1 MEKLKMQTADMAER
15 NIEILGQIFPNC
27 LTEVKNDEGKTVRA
41 IDFDKLR
48 QELACEVVEGAEE
61 RYQFTWPDK
70 RNAIRLANA
79 PTNKTLRPCRE
90 ESVDFDN
97 TENLYIEGDNLEVLK
112 LLRENYLGKVK
123 MIYIDPPYN
132 TGNDFVYND
141 DFAQGKAEFEAQSG
155 LFDEEGRRMADPMVQ
170 NTESNGRFHTDWL
183 NMIYPRLKVAKDL
196 LSDDGVIFISID
208 DNEIENLKK
217 ICNEVFG
224 EQNFIGVLS
233 VENNPKGRKNSAFIS
248 VSSEYCVIYARE
260 KTMSYFIENVP
271 KQASDMTLD
280 ENGRYVHNSG
290 KRVLVGENSFN
301 NKVSKVESDKNY
313 SVYYRAKDESI
324 ILKKEELGQSD
335 ESLILSGYKKYYS
348 YCKNHLVENTYT
360 EAKLLELHKL
370 KALDFS
376 NDKIYEK
383 NFNDTIRIKSLLV
396 NKEYEAIVRGV
407 KQKYSMELTTTGA
420 GTILKSLFDSKD
432 IFTAPKNPGFI
443 KLLIS
448 LLDDKE
454 FIVLDFFSGSASTA
468 HSVMRLNAEDGGHR
482 KFIMVQWPEDLDVN
496 LTKAK
501 PEAKTTIK
509 NAIDFL
515 DKLSKPHTIS
525 EIGKERIR
533 RAGEKITA
541 ELIAKRDNIKTELYN
556 ITGGAAFDSNPSSMS
571 YFMTKADETKKNKA
585 TQLNKELIDLDSKI
599 ESFDTG
605 FRVLKLDTSNMADVY
620 YTPADTLIQTTLNFD
635 ALVDNIREGR
645 TAEDLL
651 FQVLPECNLPLSSKI
666 EIQEIHGKK
675 VFVVEDGYLM
685 ACFDKDINESVITAI
700 AKEKPYYFVM
710 CDRSIATDNVADN
723 FDQIF
728 NAYSKETV
736 RRIL

>member
-15 NIEILGQIFPNC
+15 NVELLGQMFPNC
-27 LTEVKNDEGKTVRA
+27 LTETINDDGKLVRA

-70 RNAIRLANA
+70 RAAIRLANA

-155 LFDEEGRRMADPMVQ
+155 LFDEEGHRMADPMVQ

-196 LSDDGVIFISID
+196 LTDDGVIFISID
-208 DNEIENLKK
+208 DRESENIKK
-217 ICNEVFG
+217 ICNELWG
-224 EQNFIGVLS
+224 AQNFIAQIVWQKKYAPQNDARYFSTMHDYLLCYA
-233 VENNPKGRKNSAFIS
+233 KRKNTNDSDGGW
-248 VSSEYCVIYARE
+248 VRRLLPRSEEQNSRYKNPDNDPRGPWKAADLTSKTKAAGHSYPITTPSGRVILPAQGRQWAPAYSTFVQLLEDNRIWFGADGN
-260 KTMSYFIENVP
+260 NVP
-271 KQASDMTLD
+271 SQKVFLSEVQDGQVPNTIWFREEVGDSQSALKELNQLMTIPTFDTPKPIDLI
-280 ENGRYVHNSG
+280 
-290 KRVLVGENSFN
+290 KRVNLIGTGN
-301 NKVSKVESDKNY
+301 ND
-313 SVYYRAKDESI
+313 I
-324 ILKKEELGQSD
+324 I
-335 ESLILSGYKKYYS
+335 
-348 YCKNHLVENTYT
+348 
-360 EAKLLELHKL
+360 
-370 KALDFS
+370 
-376 NDKIYEK
+376 
-383 NFNDTIRIKSLLV
+383 
-396 NKEYEAIVRGV
+396 
-407 KQKYSMELTTTGA
+407 
-420 GTILKSLFDSKD
+420 
-432 IFTAPKNPGFI
+432 
-443 KLLIS
+443 
-448 LLDDKE
+448 
-454 FIVLDFFSGSASTA
+454 LDFFSGSATTA
-468 HSVMRLNAEDGGHR
+468 HAVMQLNAEDGGNR
-482 KFIMVQWPEDLDVN
+482 RFIMVQLPE
-496 LTKAK
+496 LTDEKSEAYKAGY
-501 PEAKTTIK
+501 K
-509 NAIDFL
+509 NIC
-515 DKLSKPHTIS
+515 

-533 RAGEKITA
+533 RAGRKI
-541 ELIAKRDNIKTELYN
+541 
-556 ITGGAAFDSNPSSMS
+556 
-571 YFMTKADETKKNKA
+571 
-585 TQLNKELIDLDSKI
+585 KEENASKEGIERLDV
-599 ESFDTG
+599 G
-605 FRVLKLDTSNMADVY
+605 FRVLKLDESNMADVY
-620 YTPADTLIQTTLNFD
+620 YTPADTPIQTTLAFD

-666 EIQEIHGKK
+666 EIREIHGKK

-685 ACFDKDINESVITAI
+685 ACFDKDINEAVITAI

>member
-15 NIEILGQIFPNC
+15 NIEMLGQMFPNC
-27 LTEVKNDEGKTVRA
+27 LTETINADGKLVRA

-48 QELACEVVEGAEE
+48 QELACEVVEGADE

-79 PTNKTLRPCRE
+79 PINKTLRPCRE

-141 DFAQGKAEFEAQSG
+141 DFAQSQAEFEAQSG

-208 DNEIENLKK
+208 ENEVENLKK
-217 ICNEVFG
+217 VGNEIFG
-224 EQNFIGVLS
+224 ATNFVGAVIW
-233 VENNPKGRKNSAFIS
+233 ERAF
-248 VSSEYCVIYARE
+248 
-260 KTMSYFIENVP
+260 
-271 KQASDMTLD
+271 
-280 ENGRYVHNSG
+280 
-290 KRVLVGENSFN
+290 
-301 NKVSKVESDKNY
+301 
-313 SVYYRAKDESI
+313 
-324 ILKKEELGQSD
+324 
-335 ESLILSGYKKYYS
+335 
-348 YCKNHLVENTYT
+348 
-360 EAKLLELHKL
+360 
-370 KALDFS
+370 
-376 NDKIYEK
+376 
-383 NFNDTIRIKSLLV
+383 
-396 NKEYEAIVRGV
+396 
-407 KQKYSMELTTTGA
+407 
-420 GTILKSLFDSKD
+420 
-432 IFTAPKNPGFI
+432 APKNDAKYFSDSHDYIVVYAKSLSQFVIGKLPRTEEANARYKNPDNDPRGPWTPDNLTVKTYSANNDYPITTPGGRVVNPAHGSCWRVSKSRFEELVADNRVYFGDEGNNVPRLKRFLNELQDGMTPTTI
-443 KLLIS
+443 WKFQDVGHNQEGRQELKKLF
-448 LLDDKE
+448 DDKGYFDGPKPIRLLSRILQIANLE
-454 FIVLDFFSGSASTA
+454 KDSIILDFFSGSATTA
-468 HSVMRLNAEDGGHR
+468 HAVMQLNAEDGGNR
-482 KFIMVQWPEDLDVN
+482 RFIMVQLPEKTDEKSEAY
-496 LTKAK
+496 KAGY
-501 PEAKTTIK
+501 K
-509 NAIDFL
+509 NIC
-515 DKLSKPHTIS
+515 

-533 RAGEKITA
+533 RAGKKIK
-541 ELIAKRDNIKTELYN
+541 EDN
-556 ITGGAAFDSNPSSMS
+556 A
-571 YFMTKADETKKNKA
+571 NKA
-585 TQLNKELIDLDSKI
+585 GI
-599 ESFDTG
+599 ERLDTG
-605 FRVLKLDTSNMADVY
+605 FRVLELDESNMADVY
-620 YTPADTLIQTTLNFD
+620 YTPADTPIQQTLNFD

-666 EIQEIHGKK
+666 EIREIHGKK

-685 ACFDKDINESVITAI
+685 ACFDNDINDAVITAI

-710 CDRSIATDNVADN
+710 CDRSIASDSVADN

-728 NAYSKETV
+728 NAYSKETI

>member
-1 MEKLKMQTADMAER
+1 MEKLKLHTTDMAER
-15 NIEILGQIFPNC
+15 NVELLGQMFPNC
-27 LTEVKNDEGKTVRA
+27 LTETINADGKLVRA

-70 RNAIRLANA
+70 RAAIRVANA

-208 DNEIENLKK
+208 DNEVRNLKN
-217 ICNEVFG
+217 ICDEVFG
-224 EQNFIGVLS
+224 EHNFVGLVSIKG
-233 VENNPKGRKNSAFIS
+233 NPRGRQSSTYLAQVHDFLLVYRKSSLLQLRGFDIS
-248 VSSEYCVIYARE
+248 DEDIKKRFNKS
-260 KTMSYFIENVP
+260 
-271 KQASDMTLD
+271 D
-280 ENGRYVHNSG
+280 ENGAYEEWELR
-290 KRVLVGENSFN
+290 KRGAGSRRIDVPSLYYPIYYSTQTHIISTVKFN
-301 NKVSKVESDKNY
+301 EADVEITPKLSDGTDGRWRWSKEKVEADKSKLYVRKNTKG
-313 SVYYRAKDESI
+313 VYNIFERKELSEKSTQLAPTIWDYAEVNTELGTKLVRALFDGRAFFDFPKPVGLLSR
-324 ILKKEELGQSD
+324 ILK
-335 ESLILSGYKKYYS
+335 LIP
-348 YCKNHLVENTYT
+348 CK
-360 EAKLLELHKL
+360 
-370 KALDFS
+370 DF
-376 NDKIYEK
+376 
-383 NFNDTIRIKSLLV
+383 TI
-396 NKEYEAIVRGV
+396 
-407 KQKYSMELTTTGA
+407 
-420 GTILKSLFDSKD
+420 
-432 IFTAPKNPGFI
+432 
-443 KLLIS
+443 
-448 LLDDKE
+448 
-454 FIVLDFFSGSASTA
+454 LDFFSGSATTA
-468 HSVMRLNAEDGGHR
+468 HAVMQLNAEDGGNR
-482 KFIMVQWPEDLDVN
+482 KFIMVQLPE
-496 LTKAK
+496 LTDEKSEAYKAGY
-501 PEAKTTIK
+501 K
-509 NAIDFL
+509 NIC
-515 DKLSKPHTIS
+515 

-533 RAGEKITA
+533 RAGKKI
-541 ELIAKRDNIKTELYN
+541 
-556 ITGGAAFDSNPSSMS
+556 
-571 YFMTKADETKKNKA
+571 
-585 TQLNKELIDLDSKI
+585 KEENASKEGIERLDV
-599 ESFDTG
+599 G
-605 FRVLKLDTSNMADVY
+605 FRVLKLDESNMADVY
-620 YTPADTLIQTTLNFD
+620 YTPAETPIQTTLAFD

-666 EIQEIHGKK
+666 ETREIHGKK

-685 ACFDKDINESVITAI
+685 ACFDKDINEAVITAI

>member
-1 MEKLKMQTADMAER
+1 MEKLKMQTADIAER
-15 NIEILGQIFPNC
+15 NVEILGQMFPNC
-27 LTEVKNDEGKTVRA
+27 LTETINADGKLVRA

-61 RYQFTWPDK
+61 RYQFTWPNK
-70 RNAIRLANA
+70 RNAIRLANSSID
-79 PTNKTLRPCRE
+79 KTLRPCRE

-196 LSDDGVIFISID
+196 LADDGVVFISMD

-217 ICNEVFG
+217 VCDEVYG
-224 EQNFIGVLS
+224 ERNFIGQWNWFKSATPPNLS
-233 VENNPKGRKNSAFIS
+233 KKIKKNIEYIIAYQKGGNNDVFTGVKKSSSSDDPITKPQNTPKILKFAAGTLHIKLADGIYSKGVYGTDKYPNELLNDLVVENGTNKNEVSFRNRFIWVQDTLNEQIAAGTRMNLSKSLVISYKKAEYGAEVPPNFIDASVGVETTENAGSRLNEIFGGRKIFD
-248 VSSEYCVIYARE
+248 Y
-260 KTMSYFIENVP
+260 P
-271 KQASDMTLD
+271 KPT
-280 ENGRYVHNSG
+280 
-290 KRVLVGENSFN
+290 
-301 NKVSKVESDKNY
+301 
-313 SVYYRAKDESI
+313 
-324 ILKKEELGQSD
+324 
-335 ESLILSGYKKYYS
+335 SLIRYLINFCVGKSD
-348 YCKNHLVENTYT
+348 NT
-360 EAKLLELHKL
+360 
-370 KALDFS
+370 
-376 NDKIYEK
+376 I
-383 NFNDTIRIKSLLV
+383 I
-396 NKEYEAIVRGV
+396 
-407 KQKYSMELTTTGA
+407 
-420 GTILKSLFDSKD
+420 
-432 IFTAPKNPGFI
+432 
-443 KLLIS
+443 
-448 LLDDKE
+448 
-454 FIVLDFFSGSASTA
+454 LDFFSGSATTA
-468 HSVMRLNAEDGGHR
+468 HAVMQLNAEDGGNR
-482 KFIMVQWPEDLDVN
+482 KFIMVQLPEKTDEKSEAY
-496 LTKAK
+496 KAGY
-501 PEAKTTIK
+501 K
-509 NAIDFL
+509 NIC
-515 DKLSKPHTIS
+515 

-533 RAGEKITA
+533 RAGRKI
-541 ELIAKRDNIKTELYN
+541 
-556 ITGGAAFDSNPSSMS
+556 
-571 YFMTKADETKKNKA
+571 
-585 TQLNKELIDLDSKI
+585 KEENASKEGIERLDV
-599 ESFDTG
+599 G
-605 FRVLKLDTSNMADVY
+605 FRVLKLDESNMADVY
-620 YTPADTLIQTTLNFD
+620 YTPADTPIQTTLAFD

-666 EIQEIHGKK
+666 EIREIHGKK

-685 ACFDKDINESVITAI
+685 ACFDKDINEAVITAI